1 MRMVLAGVVEDVW
14 EAEAEPEELYI
25 IFSCN
30 IFFLSFISTGV
41 IFNIFPISIAQVL
54 KMCLV

>member
-30 IFFLSFISTGV
+30 IFF
-41 IFNIFPISIAQVL
+41 
-54 KMCLV
+54 